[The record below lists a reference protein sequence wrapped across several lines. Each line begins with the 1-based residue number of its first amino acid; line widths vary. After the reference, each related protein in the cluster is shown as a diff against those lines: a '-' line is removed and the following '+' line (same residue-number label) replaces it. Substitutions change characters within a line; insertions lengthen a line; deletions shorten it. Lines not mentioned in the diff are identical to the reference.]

1 MRVELNLASNDP
13 SLHALRDAWLS
24 AGNRFAGDT
33 ATLAHD
39 ARAMHATLAERDI
52 PPTLRDALALVPRV
66 ADMLSDPDWTLAP
79 EQRRDFVGALAYFI
93 DNDDLIPD
101 NIGRYGYL
109 DDALVIGLAVQSS
122 SQEWLDWND
131 YREFRKAHPDVD
143 SLQRS
148 EWQRDRDGLIE
159 QMVKQSHRPRFDAD
173 VATTGRYFTQP
184 RRGTRFSVR

>member
-159 QMVKQSHRPRFDAD
+159 QMVKQAHRPRFDAD
-173 VATTGRYFTQP
+173 APSTGRYFTQP
-184 RRGTRFSVR
+184 RRGTRFNVR